1 VTEPGFSSAA
11 RPADDGLESQA
22 ASSINGANPFVG
34 LNRPQLAAAVA
45 RWGGALVRQPL
56 VLTSRV
62 VGLTGEQLR
71 VLAGVS
77 DVAPDPKDRRFV
89 DPAWKNPLWK
99 RLAQSYLGTREA
111 VLGSVDDLD
120 LDDKSADRARFA
132 LMQLTE
138 AMAPTNLL
146 PGNPAAMK
154 KAAATRGL
162 SLARGARN
170 MVSDIRHNGGMPS
183 QVDTR
188 PFEVGG
194 NLAVSPGAVVYRT
207 DVLELI
213 QYEPTTPTVRERP
226 VMIIP
231 PQINRFYFLDLAP
244 GRSFIE
250 HAVAQGLTVF
260 TISWRNPQPEQ
271 RDWSLDTYVGA
282 CLDAAEVACDI
293 TGSDDLNLI
302 GFCAGGITQSLL
314 MAHLA
319 ATGRQLV
326 ASSTLAVTTIDTEAK
341 SSMNMFASRRSV
353 ESSIAQSRR
362 RGVLRG
368 SDLARV
374 FAWVRPNDLV
384 WNYWVSNYLMGED
397 PPAFDV
403 LAWNGDTTNLPA
415 ALHAEFVH
423 LFLDNALLEPGKLT
437 VLGTP
442 VDLGKVVSDLY
453 VVGATTD
460 HLVPWQAAYIAT
472 QAYGGKSRYVLSNSG
487 HIQALINPPGNPK
500 ASFMTSDE
508 TPPTPEAWLKGAT
521 RYTGSWW
528 TDWAEWTIERSGG
541 ERAAPA
547 QLGSARHVPSDRA
560 PGRYAREK

>member
-1 VTEPGFSSAA
+1 
-11 RPADDGLESQA
+11 
-22 ASSINGANPFVG
+22 
-34 LNRPQLAAAVA
+34 
-45 RWGGALVRQPL
+45 
-56 VLTSRV
+56 
-62 VGLTGEQLR
+62 
-71 VLAGVS
+71 
-77 DVAPDPKDRRFV
+77 
-89 DPAWKNPLWK
+89 
-99 RLAQSYLGTREA
+99 
-111 VLGSVDDLD
+111 
-120 LDDKSADRARFA
+120 
-132 LMQLTE
+132 
-138 AMAPTNLL
+138 
-146 PGNPAAMK
+146 
-154 KAAATRGL
+154 
-162 SLARGARN
+162 
-170 MVSDIRHNGGMPS
+170 
-183 QVDTR
+183 
-188 PFEVGG
+188 
-194 NLAVSPGAVVYRT
+194 
-207 DVLELI
+207 
-213 QYEPTTPTVRERP
+213 
-226 VMIIP
+226 MIIP

-260 TISWRNPQPEQ
+260 TISWRNPTPEQ

-282 CLDAAEVACDI
+282 CLDAAEVACDVA
-293 TGSDDLNLI
+293 GSDDLNLI

-353 ESSIAQSRR
+353 ESSISQTRR

-403 LAWNGDTTNLPA
+403 LAWNSDTTNLPA

-442 VDLGKVVSDLY
+442 VDLSKVVSDLY

-460 HLVPWQAAYIAT
+460 HLVPWQAAYVAT
-472 QAYGGKSRYVLSNSG
+472 QVYGGKSRYVLSNSG

-500 ASFMTSDE
+500 ASFLTSDE
-508 TPPTPEAWLKGAT
+508 TPPTAEAWLKGAT

-528 TDWAEWTIERSGG
+528 TDWAEWTTARAGG

-547 QLGSARHVPSDRA
+547 QLGNSRHVPSDRA